1 MILPITAY
9 GHKTLKIVGEEI
21 DKDYENLDLL
31 IQNMFETMY
40 YSKGVGLA
48 AHQVNKAIRL
58 FITDPTPFAED
69 NPELVLEKK
78 VFINAYITKREGEIT
93 EFEEGCLSVPG
104 IHETVKRPSLIH
116 ISYYDENFNYIE
128 DEVFEGMMARII
140 QHEYDHIEGKVF
152 VEHIP
157 NFKKLL
163 LKSKLRDISTGKA
176 DVDYKMILP
185 NKKKRKR

>member
-9 GHKTLKIVGEEI
+9 GHKTLKLIGEDIE
-21 DKDYENLDLL
+21 KDYVDLDLL
-31 IQNMFETMY
+31 IKNMFETMY

-104 IHETVKRPSLIH
+104 IHETVKRPSIIH
-116 ISYYDENFNYIE
+116 ISYYDENFNYHENEI
-128 DEVFEGMMARII
+128 FEGMMSRII

-163 LKSKLRDISTGKA
+163 LKSKLRDISIGRA

-185 NKKKRKR
+185 KKRKGRG

>member
-1 MILPITAY
+1 MTLPITAY
-9 GHKTLKIVGEEI
+9 GHKTLKLIGEEI

-31 IQNMFETMY
+31 IKNMFETMY

-69 NPELVLEKK
+69 NPDLVLEKK
-78 VFINAYITKREGEIT
+78 VFINAYISKREGEIT

-104 IHETVKRPSLIH
+104 IHETIKRPSVIY
-116 ISYYDENFNYIE
+116 ISYYDENFNYFE
-128 DEVFEGMMARII
+128 DELFDGMMARII
-140 QHEYDHIEGKVF
+140 QHEYDHIEGKLF

-163 LKSKLRDISTGKA
+163 LKSKLRDISIGRA

-185 NKKKRKR
+185 KKRKGRG

>member
-9 GHKTLKIVGEEI
+9 GHPTLKKVGEDI
-21 DKDYENLDLL
+21 RQDYEDLNLL
-31 IQNMFETMY
+31 IENMFETMY

-58 FITDPTPFAED
+58 FMVDPSPFSED
-69 NPELVLEKK
+69 HPELEGIKK

-104 IHETVKRPSLIH
+104 IHETIKRPAIIH
-116 ISYYDENFNYIE
+116 ISYYDENFNYFE
-128 DEVFEGMMARII
+128 NEVFDGMMARII
-140 QHEYDHIEGKVF
+140 QHEYDHIEGILF

-163 LKSKLRDISTGKA
+163 LKAKLRDISTGKV
-176 DVDYKMILP
+176 DVDYKMIIP
-185 NKKKRKR
+185 RKKKGRK

>member
-1 MILPITAY
+1 MILPITAF
-9 GHKTLKIVGEEI
+9 GHSTLKKVGEDI
-21 DKDYENLDLL
+21 RQDYENLD
-31 IQNMFETMY
+31 IFIENMFETMY

-58 FITDPTPFAED
+58 FIVDPTPFAED
-69 NPELVLEKK
+69 NPELECEKK

-104 IHETVKRPSLIH
+104 IHETVKRPSIIH
-116 ISYYDENFNYIE
+116 MSYYDENFNYFENEI
-128 DEVFEGMMARII
+128 FEGMMARII

-157 NFKKLL
+157 NFKKIL
-163 LKSKLRDISTGKA
+163 LKAKLRDISNGKA
-176 DVDYKMILP
+176 DVDYKMLLP
-185 NKKKRKR
+185 KKKKGRR

>member
-9 GHKTLKIVGEEI
+9 GHKTLKLIGEEI
-21 DKDYENLDLL
+21 DKDYEDLDIL
-31 IQNMFETMY
+31 INNMFETMY
-40 YSKGVGLA
+40 YSRGVGLA
-48 AHQVNKAIRL
+48 AHQVNKPIRL

-78 VFINAYITKREGEIT
+78 VYINANITKREGETT

-104 IHETVKRPSLIH
+104 IHEKVKRPSIIH
-116 ISYYDENFNYIE
+116 ISYYDENFNYFE
-128 DEVFEGMMARII
+128 DVIFEGMMARII

-163 LKSKLRDISTGKA
+163 LKSKLRDITIGRA
-176 DVDYKMILP
+176 DVDYKMIIP
-185 NKKKRKR
+185 KKKKGKR

>member
-1 MILPITAY
+1 MILPITAF
-9 GHKTLKIVGEEI
+9 GHSTLKKVGDEI
-21 DKDYENLDLL
+21 RQDYDGLDIL
-31 IQNMFETMY
+31 IENMFETMY

-58 FITDPTPFAED
+58 FIVDPTPFAED
-69 NPELVLEKK
+69 NPELECKRR

-104 IHETVKRPSLIH
+104 IHETVKRPSVIH
-116 ISYYDENFNYIE
+116 ISYYDENFNYFENEII
-128 DEVFEGMMARII
+128 EGMMARII
-140 QHEYDHIEGKVF
+140 QHEYDHIEGKLF

-163 LKSKLRDISTGKA
+163 LKAKLRDISIGKA
-176 DVDYKMILP
+176 DVDYKMLLP
-185 NKKKRKR
+185 KKKKGRR

>member
-9 GHKTLKIVGEEI
+9 GHSTLKKVGEEI
-21 DKDYENLDLL
+21 NKDYDDLDLL
-31 IQNMFETMY
+31 IANMFETMY

-58 FITDPTPFAED
+58 FMVDPTPFSKD
-69 NPELVLEKK
+69 HPELEGIKK

-104 IHETVKRPSLIH
+104 IHETVKRPAIIH
-116 ISYYDENFNYIE
+116 MSYYDENFNY
-128 DEVFEGMMARII
+128 FENEMFDGMMARII

-163 LKSKLRDISTGKA
+163 LKAKLRDISTGKA
-176 DVDYKMILP
+176 DVDYKMIIP
-185 NKKKRKR
+185 RKKKGRK